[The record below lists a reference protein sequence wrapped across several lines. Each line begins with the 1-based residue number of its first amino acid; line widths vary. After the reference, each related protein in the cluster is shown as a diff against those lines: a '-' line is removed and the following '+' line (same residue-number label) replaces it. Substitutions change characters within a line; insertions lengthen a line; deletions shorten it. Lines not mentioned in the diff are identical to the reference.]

1 MGFPREEK
9 AIGFRRAFR
18 MGHSDWER
26 CARVFMGL
34 VVILSVR
41 ISSGYTDLRD
51 VSAVNSLYVAL
62 GYPPLPGWVPIGGDP
77 CLDGWQGI
85 QCVNSNITGLILNGA
100 NLGGEL
106 SGNLDLFTSLIQ
118 MDLSNNHIG
127 GSIPSNLPPTIMQLF
142 LSDNQFS
149 GSIPVNLS
157 SFTQLSAVSLN
168 NNHLTGGIPD
178 AFQQLTSLI
187 NMDLSSNSLSG
198 QLPPSMG
205 NLLALTTLHLQNNQI
220 SGVLDVLQ
228 DLPLN
233 ELNIENNLFS
243 GPIPAKLLSIPNFRK
258 DGNPFNTTIL
268 PPPPTSPPTS
278 PPSSAPAMPP
288 PSLGIANWTA
298 SSPETL
304 TPPGS
309 SNFFTNKRIVWILI
323 AGVILLAAIALGLCL
338 LKSRCCGGR
347 QVTYKMTSR
356 DKLGAFATKN
366 PKYKEYLLQSN
377 NQMEKVTTEVVMG
390 PQDGY
395 GTDHRKVGLSSKPQD
410 EQERDGKTINAISRH
425 KKDHKIDMTEWGVNN
440 MPLLPSPPL
449 PPVLPHNSVDEAMVK
464 PSVPAGMAIR
474 SHPLKSLSSQISV
487 SYFSV
492 GLLQQYTNSFSQGN
506 LIGEGTLGSV
516 YRAELPDGKLLAVK
530 KLQPAVS
537 RQLSDDGFLNL
548 VSSISKLQHVNVVK
562 LVGYCAEY
570 GQRLLVHEYCR
581 NGTLNDAL
589 HLEDEIHS
597 KLSWS
602 ARIRIALGA
611 ARALEYLHEV
621 CQPLVVHHNFKS
633 ANVLLDD
640 ELSVCISDCGL
651 APLLSS
657 GSANGLTGHLLS
669 AQGYVAPELELGSYT
684 YQSDI
689 YCFGVVMLELL
700 TGRRSYDRSR
710 PRTEQFLVRWAAPQ
724 LHDIDALSRMVDPSL
739 KGSYPSKSLSH
750 FADIISLCLQPEP
763 EFRPPM
769 SEIVQD
775 LLYMI
780 EKEPQNWGKN

>member
-1 MGFPREEK
+1 
-9 AIGFRRAFR
+9 

-51 VSAVNSLYVAL
+51 VTAVNSLYVAL

-309 SNFFTNKRIVWILI
+309 SNFFTNKRIVWISI

-621 CQPLVVHHNFKS
+621 CRPLVVHHNFKS

>member
-1 MGFPREEK
+1 
-9 AIGFRRAFR
+9 

-51 VSAVNSLYVAL
+51 VTAVNSLYVAL

-187 NMDLSSNSLSG
+187 NMDLSSNSLTG

-309 SNFFTNKRIVWILI
+309 SNFFTNKRIVWISI

-377 NQMEKVTTEVVMG
+377 NQMEKVTTEVFMG